1 MSKTYIVR
9 YVLDN
14 KGVTQV
20 PNVRHIWSGVILKK
34 VLCDSS
40 METYQC
46 PLMTGYHHII
56 AVRIFVGLPIDP
68 DTRQSAYAH
77 C

>member
-1 MSKTYIVR
+1 MVR
-9 YVLDN
+9 
-14 KGVTQV
+14 G
-20 PNVRHIWSGVILKK
+20 HIEK

-56 AVRIFVGLPIDP
+56 AVRIFVSLPIDP